1 MADADKPIK
10 QYPVSAKTFFYFIQ
24 NKKIKSVISSLVAG
38 SVRVLAVVRLLAA
51 VSVIPGKEGER
62 ELPPVGQQEK

>member
-1 MADADKPIK
+1 MQKH
-10 QYPVSAKTFFYFIQ
+10 FFYFIQ

-38 SVRVLAVVRLLAA
+38 SVRVMLAVVRLLAA